1 MTFSRLSGAAA
12 LGFVVTIVTATA
24 ILQSAG
30 VPAVD
35 ASHDE
40 IATFVTDHA
49 TQVGIASAIAPVAW
63 LLLLV
68 FGAGAAARIWR
79 VERTR
84 GEAWSLV
91 GLSGLVMQNCLFA
104 GVVAVQVA
112 LLAGAPAS
120 AGFWDLHN
128 ALFELNKT
136 ALAVALIGYSL
147 GGLRTATIH
156 TWHGAIGLLGAALLI
171 TAAILTP
178 VTLGGGPAAISLIGF
193 AGFALWVLWLI
204 AYGLTLLRDHTTT
217 QTAAHQEPTPART
230 GN

>member
-84 GEAWSLV
+84 GEAWSLI
-91 GLSGLVMQNCLFA
+91 GLSGLVMQNGLFA

-120 AGFWDLHN
+120 DGFWDLHN

-147 GGLRTATIH
+147 GGLRTATIR
-156 TWHGAIGLLGAALLI
+156 TWHGAVGLLGAALLI

-178 VTLGGGPAAISLIGF
+178 ITLGGGPAALSLIGF
-193 AGFALWVLWLI
+193 AGFALWLLWLI
-204 AYGLTLLRDHTTT
+204 AYGLTLLRDHTAT
-217 QTAAHQEPTPART
+217 QAVAYQEPTPARA